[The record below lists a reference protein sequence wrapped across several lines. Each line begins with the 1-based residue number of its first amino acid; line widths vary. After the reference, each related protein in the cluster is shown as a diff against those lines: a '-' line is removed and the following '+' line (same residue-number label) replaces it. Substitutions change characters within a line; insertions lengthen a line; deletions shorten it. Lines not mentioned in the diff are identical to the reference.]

1 MYDCLCFCSCFGA
14 GAGFEAI
21 LNISEP
27 DIMDKLRKRR
37 LSIRDSSDKA
47 SIRNAKGMR
56 AKKSVVIFMIQMFL
70 SG

>member
-37 LSIRDSSDKA
+37 LSIRDSTDKA
-47 SIRNAKGMR
+47 SIRNATGIR
-56 AKKSVVIFMIQMFL
+56 AKKSVVIFMIQIFL